1 MDEQQELH
9 HKRQFQCL
17 YKSDKNGTVW
27 TNAVSLTADS
37 MSIDMD
43 KGYIF
48 VYNEGNV
55 VGFYDVQC
63 VDAAFLRD

>member
-1 MDEQQELH
+1 MDEQTELRH
-9 HKRQFQCL
+9 SRKFQCL
-17 YKSDKNGTVW
+17 YKSEKDGKMQ

-37 MSIDMD
+37 MSVDME